1 MPPSTALLWSWR
13 SSGSGVYPAPVRRGA
28 ILLAALAFAPAAH
41 AAPPAVSIQASATRG
56 PAPLSVTLTASGD
69 PATYH
74 WELGDGTTADGPVVH
89 HVYAAGR
96 FVARVTATTL
106 TGETSQASVTLTS
119 IGLTLAAPR
128 TGRYQQ
134 LLQFHGR
141 LVPAIKGTRVALFRG
156 ERRIATVRTRRGGRF
171 SLRGRVG
178 PPTQRFTVRYE
189 GAVSNAVALA
199 VRPGL
204 DTAFLGSG
212 RLGGRLVLRVRERPA
227 AAGTVTVRVWR
238 NKRLVA
244 TRAGRGVLR
253 IRLGTRSPAIYRVA
267 VRIAPAA
274 GYVGNRRLLRHA
286 VYVPNLRV
294 GDTGASVYALEQR
307 LNELHFALG
316 RVDGYYGIDTSDAV
330 VAFQKLHGLPRTG
343 SVDTRFWRELELGH
357 APVPRYA
364 GNGLHVEVSKERQVL
379 FLVRDGRV
387 TLVVPVST
395 GATGNT
401 PVGLWHVY
409 SKVPGYNAKE
419 MYYSSFFSGGFAI
432 HGYHSVPYY
441 PASHGC
447 VRIPIWIAPRVYSLI
462 GYGEAVYVY

>member
-1 MPPSTALLWSWR
+1 
-13 SSGSGVYPAPVRRGA
+13 VRRAA
-28 ILLAALAFAPAAH
+28 IVLAALAFAPAAH
-41 AAPPAVSIQASATRG
+41 AAPPAVSIQASATKG
-56 PAPLSVTLTASGD
+56 AAPLSLTLTASGD
-69 PATYH
+69 PAAYH
-74 WELGDGTTADGPVVH
+74 WDLGDGTTADGPVVH
-89 HVYAAGR
+89 HVYRAGR
-96 FVARVTATTL
+96 FVVRVTATTL
-106 TGETSQASVTLTS
+106 AGESSQASVTLTS

-128 TGRYQQ
+128 TGSFQQ
-134 LLQFHGR
+134 LLRFHGR
-141 LVPAIKGTRVALFRG
+141 LAPGLKGVRVALYRG
-156 ERRIATVRTRRGGRF
+156 ERRIAAVRTRRGGRF
-171 SLRGRVG
+171 SLRGRVST
-178 PPTQRFTVRYE
+178 PDQRYTVRYA
-189 GAVSNAVALA
+189 GAVSNAIALA

-204 DTAFLGSG
+204 DTAFLGTG

-227 AAGTVTVRVWR
+227 AAGTVTARVWR
-238 NKRLVA
+238 NKRLLA

-253 IRLGTRSPAIYRVA
+253 IRLGTRSPGIYRVS

-274 GYVGNRRLLRHA
+274 GYIGNRRLLKQA
-286 VYVPNLRV
+286 VYVPNLHV

-316 RVDGYYGIDTSDAV
+316 RVDGYYGYDTSDAV
-330 VAFQKLHGLPRTG
+330 VAFQKLHGLARTG
-343 SVDTRFWRELELGH
+343 SVDARFWRELELAH
-357 APVPRYA
+357 APIPRHT
-364 GNGLHVEVSKERQVL
+364 GEGTHVEVNKERQVL
-379 FLVRDGRV
+379 MLIRDGHV

-419 MYYSSFFSGGFAI
+419 MYYSSFFIGGFAI

-447 VRIPIWIAPRVYSLI
+447 VRIPIWVAPRVYSLI

>member
-1 MPPSTALLWSWR
+1 
-13 SSGSGVYPAPVRRGA
+13 VRRAA
-28 ILLAALAFAPAAH
+28 IFVAALAFAPAAH
-41 AAPPAVSIQASATRG
+41 AAPPAVSVHASATKG
-56 PAPLSVTLTASGD
+56 AAPLSVTLTASGD

-74 WELGDGTTADGPVVH
+74 WDLGDGTSADGPVVN
-89 HVYAAGR
+89 HVYRAGR
-96 FVARVTATTL
+96 FVAHVTATTL

-119 IGLTLAAPR
+119 IGLTLGAPH

-134 LLQFHGR
+134 LQRFYGR
-141 LVPAIKGTRVALFRG
+141 LVPGLKGVRVALYRG
-156 ERRIATVRTRRGGRF
+156 ERRIATVKTRRGGRF
-171 SLRGRVG
+171 SVRGRVG
-178 PPTQRFTVRYE
+178 TPDQRFTVRYA
-189 GAVSNAVALA
+189 GAVSNAVSLA

-212 RLGGRLVLRVRERPA
+212 RLGARLILRVRERPA
-227 AAGTVTVRVWR
+227 AAGAVTVRVWR
-238 NKRLVA
+238 NKRLIA
-244 TRAGRGVLR
+244 RHTGRGVLR
-253 IRLGTRSPAIYRVA
+253 IRLGTRSPAIYRVG

-274 GYVGNRRLLRHA
+274 GYIGNHRLLKHA
-286 VYVPNLRV
+286 VYVPNLRI

-316 RVDGYYGIDTSDAV
+316 AVDGYYGVDTSDAV
-330 VAFQKLHGLPRTG
+330 VAFQKLHGLARTG
-343 SVDTRFWRELELGH
+343 SVDARFWRELELAHVPLPRH
-357 APVPRYA
+357 AGA
-364 GNGLHVEVSKERQVL
+364 GLHAEVNKERQVL
-379 FLVRDGRV
+379 LLVRDGVV

-419 MYYSSFFSGGFAI
+419 MYYSSFFIGGFAI

-447 VRIPIWIAPRVYSLI
+447 VRIPIWVAPRVYSLLD
-462 GYGEAVYVY
+462 YGTAVYVY

>member
-1 MPPSTALLWSWR
+1 MR
-13 SSGSGVYPAPVRRGA
+13 
-28 ILLAALAFAPAAH
+28 
-41 AAPPAVSIQASATRG
+41 IQASATKG

-89 HVYAAGR
+89 HVYNAGR

-106 TGETSQASVTLTS
+106 TGESSQASIALTS
-119 IGLTLAAPR
+119 IGLTLSAPR

-134 LLQFHGR
+134 LLRFHGR
-141 LVPAIKGTRVALFRG
+141 LVPRLKGVRVALYRG
-156 ERRIATVRTRRGGRF
+156 ERRISTVRTRRGGRF

-178 PPTQRFTVRYE
+178 TPNQRYTVRFA

-212 RLGGRLVLRVRERPA
+212 RLGARLLLRVRERPA

-238 NKRLVA
+238 NKRLLA
-244 TRAGRGVLR
+244 TRTGRGVLR
-253 IRLGTRSPAIYRVA
+253 IRLGTRSPAIYRVS

-274 GYVGNRRLLRHA
+274 GYIGNRRLLKQA
-286 VYVPNLRV
+286 VYVPNLSV

-307 LNELHFALG
+307 LNELHFALAT
-316 RVDGYYGIDTSDAV
+316 VDGYYGIDTSDAV
-330 VAFQKLHGLPRTG
+330 VAFQKLHGLARTG
-343 SVDTRFWRELELGH
+343 SVDARFWQELVAAH
-357 APVPRYA
+357 APMPRHA
-364 GNGLHVEVSKERQVL
+364 GKGLHVEVSKERQVL
-379 FLVRDGRV
+379 LLVRDGRV
-387 TLVVPVST
+387 ALVVPVST

-419 MYYSSFFSGGFAI
+419 MYDSSFFIGGFAI

-447 VRIPIWIAPRVYSLI
+447 VRIPIWVAPRVYSLLD
-462 GYGEAVYVY
+462 YGTPVYVY